1 MPNFYSLNP
10 KNTAFIMIKPTQE
23 EPLVDC
29 KEGDS
34 HERCW
39 QFELLSFYTNLNTVQ
54 CVLAQKVSQKEVI
67 Y

>member
-1 MPNFYSLNP
+1 MANFCSLNP

-23 EPLVDC
+23 EPLVGC
-29 KEGDS
+29 KVSDS
-34 HERCW
+34 HEKYL

-54 CVLAQKVSQKEVI
+54 CVLVQKVTRKEFI